1 MATSLESPSASFLE
15 KRAFSGGHTLQFCV
29 LPISFLFF
37 FYSNIFYSCS
47 LARIHMQI
55 WFDNNFD
62 EYMLNFDIRWREGGK
77 KGDLKWIRVYNKRLL
92 LPQKNAA
99 HEIKIGMA
107 KCAACTCL
115 FFVPLHVCL
124 WGTQRF
130 RFAAFCCYF
139 ASHIGFNAYQKKR
152 EIIRSAGQFCW
163 AVLIVR
169 ATHKTC

>member
-1 MATSLESPSASFLE
+1 
-15 KRAFSGGHTLQFCV
+15 
-29 LPISFLFF
+29 
-37 FYSNIFYSCS
+37 
-47 LARIHMQI
+47 
-55 WFDNNFD
+55 
-62 EYMLNFDIRWREGGK
+62 MLNFDIRLREGRK

-115 FFVPLHVCL
+115 FFVPLRVCL

-152 EIIRSAGQFCW
+152 EIIRLAGQFCW

-169 ATHKTC
+169 ATHKTCKKCFCTQLTFNRSMQVMQFAAAVLRCAALLLLLPLNK